1 METMNVH
8 RPLLCC
14 RDDLCLCDVDL
25 STDISTL
32 RYLLKHVVRSRTGN
46 LPHFN
51 RRVSNSVW
59 QFFYVEDDCLFDSV
73 DHTNIVPSQA
83 VMKFVSN
90 AHRDL

>member
-1 METMNVH
+1 METMNVN

-51 RRVSNSVW
+51 RRVTNTVR
-59 QFFYVEDDCLFDSV
+59 QFFYDEDDCLIRL
-73 DHTNIVPSQA
+73 TT
-83 VMKFVSN
+83 
-90 AHRDL
+90 